1 MSIWRTEEQTKPWKG
16 GYQPYDLIK
25 EACIAVGVITL
36 LAVVLTILFS
46 SPDDKPSTIGQ
57 WSHEL
62 PVNFVTAAATEL
74 NGTSGT
80 AGYGPPYNHNSEGT
94 QAWFLRPQK
103 WLGVSHPINAA
114 EDFVVKPL
122 ETVPGDPALQRALAE
137 YKAAPEK
144 QKQEWADAYAKP
156 LEENATA
163 EEEEKQP
170 PGTVSADS
178 STGTVTVRAKGAG
191 PVPTMM
197 AGLLSLAKSGGLE
210 GGLVTSS
217 QFFQTDYTK
226 PLLFMADGGLLE
238 ERAQAEHLLG
248 EQWGMMNETGSYPGQ
263 PWLWLYALW
272 YQVEPF
278 KASENADILV
288 MLVMGVLSLA
298 FILIPFVPIVN
309 RIPRW
314 IPIYRLIWREH
325 YGSIAPAGADPA
337 AGRPPPPAPGAT
349 GAGPPAT

>member
-1 MSIWRTEEQTKPWKG
+1 MSFLRPKDDTQPWKG
-16 GYQPYDLIK
+16 PYHHYDLVK
-25 EACIAVGVITL
+25 ELCIAVGVIGL
-36 LAVVLTILFS
+36 LAVVLTVLFS

-62 PVNFVTAAATEL
+62 PANFLATAATEL
-74 NGTSGT
+74 DGTSGT
-80 AGYGPPYNHNSEGT
+80 ATYGPPYNHNGEG
-94 QAWFLRPQK
+94 QHAAFLYPQK
-103 WLGVSHPINAA
+103 WLGVSHPIDTAN
-114 EDFVVKPL
+114 DFVIKPL
-122 ETVPGDPALQRALAE
+122 ETVPGDAALQSALAE

-144 QKQEWADAYAKP
+144 QKKEWSEAYAKP
-156 LEENATA
+156 LEEYATA
-163 EEEEKQP
+163 QEENKTP
-170 PGTVSADS
+170 PSTVTVDQ
-178 STGTVTVRAKGAG
+178 STDTVTVRASGAG

-197 AGLLSLAKSGGLE
+197 ASLQSLAQSGGLE

-226 PLLFMADGGLLE
+226 PLLLMADGGLLD
-238 ERAQAEHLLG
+238 ERAERLHLLG

-278 KASENADILV
+278 KSSENADILV

-298 FILIPFVPIVN
+298 FICIPFIPVVN

-314 IPIYRLIWREH
+314 VPLYKLIWREH
-325 YGSIAPAGADPA
+325 YRAQ
-337 AGRPPPPAPGAT
+337 RRLT
-349 GAGPPAT
+349 

>member
-1 MSIWRTEEQTKPWKG
+1 MSWWRTEDRKTPAWSG
-16 GYQPYDLIK
+16 RYAPYDLIK
-25 EACIAVGVITL
+25 ELCIAVGVISL

-57 WSHEL
+57 WSHQL
-62 PVNFVTAAATEL
+62 PADFMTAASQQLA
-74 NGTSGT
+74 GTSGT
-80 AGYGPPYNHNSEGT
+80 ATYGPPYNHNSEGT

-103 WLGVSHPINAA
+103 WLGVSHPINTA

-122 ETVPGDPALQRALAE
+122 ETVPNDPALQQALAE

-144 QKQEWADAYAKP
+144 QKAEWAEAYAKP
-156 LEENATA
+156 LEEFKTA
-163 EEEEKQP
+163 EEEGKP
-170 PGTVSADS
+170 PPKTVTVD
-178 STGTVTVRAKGAG
+178 TDKGTVTVTASGTG

-210 GGLVTSS
+210 GGLVASR
-217 QFFQTDYTK
+217 QFFQNDYTK

-238 ERAQAEHLLG
+238 KRAETQHLLG
-248 EQWGMMNETGSYPGQ
+248 EQWGLMNETGSYPGQ

-278 KASENADILV
+278 KASENADLLV

-298 FILIPFVPIVN
+298 FICIPFIPVVN

-325 YGSIAPAGADPA
+325 YGTAGE
-337 AGRPPPPAPGAT
+337 PGT
-349 GAGPPAT
+349 GS